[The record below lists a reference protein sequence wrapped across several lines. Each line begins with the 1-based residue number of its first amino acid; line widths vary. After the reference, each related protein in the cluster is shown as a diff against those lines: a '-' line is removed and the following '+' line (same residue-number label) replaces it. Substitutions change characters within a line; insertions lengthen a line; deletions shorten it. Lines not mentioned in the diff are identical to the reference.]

1 MWSLCTMVTLPA
13 VVEAVA
19 SVCSGIRKGGD
30 LSISFLRP
38 FGRRRKKFG
47 KLLLLWANRLFVR
60 FTSCIQKSICSAEFS
75 VLLLWSNW
83 IGDIWQSVQM
93 CVHYKYRYRYGRR
106 KTNMFRTV
114 SLNIKRRGVLGV
126 FFFLYRLLVSGKYSI
141 LNKIGIQKAFPE
153 AM

>member
-1 MWSLCTMVTLPA
+1 MVTLPA

-60 FTSCIQKSICSAEFS
+60 FTSCIQNLSALLSSVCCCCGVTELVISDSQCKCVCITNTGTDMEGGKQICSGQCLWILKGEF
-75 VLLLWSNW
+75 W
-83 IGDIWQSVQM
+83 G
-93 CVHYKYRYRYGRR
+93 G
-106 KTNMFRTV
+106 FFFF
-114 SLNIKRRGVLGV
+114 